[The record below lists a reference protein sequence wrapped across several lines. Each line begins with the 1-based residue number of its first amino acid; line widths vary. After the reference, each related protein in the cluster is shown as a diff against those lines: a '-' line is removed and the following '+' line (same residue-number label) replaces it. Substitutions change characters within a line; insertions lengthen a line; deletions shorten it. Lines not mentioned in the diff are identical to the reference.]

1 MEIDNAEARSKR
13 EAKQREE
20 NKVDSDSDQEVND
33 DRIKK
38 EARAWD
44 DWKDNHQKGA
54 GNLNKR

>member
-1 MEIDNAEARSKR
+1 MARSER

-20 NKVDSDSDQEVND
+20 NKVDTDSDKEEND
-33 DRIKK
+33 DRMKK

-54 GNLNKR
+54 GNQKRG